1 MQTRILTRLMAIVAV
16 FAVFAVACSSSSS
29 STPAGG
35 SSSSGGD
42 TVDVTG
48 MTATQVEASN
58 SGSTFSFTPA
68 TLTGSAGQSLT
79 ITVKNVGSTPHTFT
93 IDGQSVD
100 VEVQPGSQADVTV
113 TFPDSGSVEFYCRF
127 HVGSG
132 MKGSLTVA

>member
-1 MQTRILTRLMAIVAV
+1 MQTRILTRVMATVAV
-16 FAVFAVACSSSSS
+16 FALLAVACSSSSS

-48 MTATQVEASN
+48 MTGTQVEANN
-58 SGSTFSFTPA
+58 SGGTFSFTPA
-68 TLTGSAGQSLT
+68 ALTGSAGQSLT
-79 ITVKNVGSTPHTFT
+79 ITVKNVGSAAHTFT

-100 VEVQPGSQADVTV
+100 VEVQPGSHADVTV
-113 TFPDSGSVEFYCRF
+113 TFPDSGSVEFVCRF
-127 HVGSG
+127 HIGSG